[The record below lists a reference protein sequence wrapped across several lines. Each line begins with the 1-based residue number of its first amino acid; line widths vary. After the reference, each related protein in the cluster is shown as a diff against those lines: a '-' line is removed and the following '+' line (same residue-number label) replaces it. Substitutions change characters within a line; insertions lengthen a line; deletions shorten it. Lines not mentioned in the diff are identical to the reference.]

1 MKNSELL
8 KKDAADILRA
18 SLIALILSLLL
29 VLVFALIVRW
39 ASLDGTALTVG
50 NYVIKA
56 VSVLVGVTVGFR
68 SKTGGAVKGAITGIL
83 YTLLCVF
90 VFAAAD
96 GFRSANF
103 NFADFLTTVVTGI
116 IAGII
121 AVNLPRRER
130 GNR

>member
-1 MKNSELL
+1 MCECVVKFSDPIEIR
-8 KKDAADILRA
+8 D
-18 SLIALILSLLL
+18 
-29 VLVFALIVRW
+29 F
-39 ASLDGTALTVG
+39 
-50 NYVIKA
+50 
-56 VSVLVGVTVGFR
+56 VTLATRQAFPIRVV
-68 SKTGGAVKGAITGIL
+68 VKGAVTGIL

-130 GNR
+130 RNR